1 MNSNLNQ
8 VKLAHTKMKDKQKWL
23 TEMVHGL
30 SPLSWLLTRLT
41 LGLVRE
47 GRERKRKRR
56 GGEGRGSHPHAQ
68 PLFYNSISFHCLSTL
83 ILPRE
88 SNSNNSILNNFPVI
102 GPCSTGVV
110 RGTCLAMHGALVTV
124 GTSSTGAVYVYHL
137 NGKWGNQVHLHII
150 T

>member
-1 MNSNLNQ
+1 MVNRNGPWTKSTKLIIDNLGSGQ
-8 VKLAHTKMKDKQKWL
+8 GG
-23 TEMVHGL
+23 EEEEE
-30 SPLSWLLTRLT
+30 
-41 LGLVRE
+41 RE
-47 GRERKRKRR
+47 
-56 GGEGRGSHPHAQ
+56 EGRGGAAIHMHNPS
-68 PLFYNSISFHCLSTL
+68 YNSISFHCLSTL

-88 SNSNNSILNNFPVI
+88 NNSNNSILNNFPVI

-110 RGTCLAMHGALVTV
+110 HGTCLAMHGALVTV